1 MLRGAIDHTTPN
13 TVSGWIYSPVKPMH
27 GETVLAFVDGVC
39 IGAGKV
45 ELFRQDLL
53 DAGLDD
59 GHLGFHFGITPLQP
73 RDVARAY
80 VTLEGSNFAVLQ
92 PGARIGGAE
101 ANRPFT
107 PRPTRSLPSL
117 EWMRERGW
125 LEQSDFDFLKIFN
138 QFGVFD
144 QMLRPTK
151 KAAANGVESLDP
163 AAEAKTRLEL
173 LSMQHL
179 SLIKKAFDGFTAL
192 AAEAASLAAGM
203 VEPVVAIWSEK
214 KGSFLLVEDS
224 HNDDANPGPDS
235 LTGAV
240 EYVFGPDRLVFL
252 DLRSRFGVKTAAT
265 DGEILVFLPG

>member
-13 TVSGWIYSPVKPMH
+13 TLSGWIFSPVKPVR

-80 VTLEGSNFAVLQ
+80 VALEGSNFVVLQ
-92 PGARIGGAE
+92 PGAHVGGAE
-101 ANRPFT
+101 VNRPVT
-107 PRPTRSLPSL
+107 PRPTRSMPCL
-117 EWMRERGW
+117 EWMREHGW

-144 QMLRPTK
+144 QMLRPNK
-151 KAAANGVESLDP
+151 KAAAAGVESLDP
-163 AAEAKTRLEL
+163 AAEAKRRLEL
-173 LSMQHL
+173 LLMQHV
-179 SLIKKAFDGFTAL
+179 SLTKKPYAGFAAL
-192 AAEAASLAAGM
+192 AAEARSLAAGLA
-203 VEPVVAIWSEK
+203 EPVVAIWSEQ

-224 HNDDANPGPDS
+224 HHDDADHGLEA

-240 EYVFGPDRLVFL
+240 EYVFGPDRLLFV
-252 DLRSRFGVKTAAT
+252 DLRSRFGVKTKAA
-265 DGEILVFLPG
+265 DVEILVFSPG

>member
-13 TVSGWIYSPVKPMH
+13 TLSGWIFSSVKPVR

-39 IGAGKV
+39 IGAGKI

-80 VTLEGSNFAVLQ
+80 VALEGSNFVVLQ
-92 PGARIGGAE
+92 SGAHVGGADS
-101 ANRPFT
+101 NRPVA

-117 EWMRERGW
+117 EWMREQGW
-125 LEQSDFDFLKIFN
+125 LEQSDFDFLKILN

-151 KAAANGVESLDP
+151 KAAAAGGESLDP
-163 AAEAKTRLEL
+163 VEEAKSRLEL
-173 LSMQHL
+173 LLMQHV
-179 SLIKKAFDGFTAL
+179 SLTKKPFAGIAAL
-192 AAEAASLAAGM
+192 VTEARSLAATLA
-203 VEPVVAIWSEK
+203 EPVVAIWGEQ
-214 KGSFLLVEDS
+214 KGNFLLVEDS
-224 HNDDANPGPDS
+224 HHDDAEHGLDG

-240 EYVFGPDRLVFL
+240 EYAFGPDRLLFL
-252 DLRSRFGVKTAAT
+252 DLRSRFGTKTGAGDA
-265 DGEILVFLPG
+265 EISVFLPG

>member
-13 TVSGWIYSPVKPMH
+13 TVSGWIYSAVKPVR

-45 ELFRQDLL
+45 ERFRQDLL

-73 RDVARAY
+73 RDVTRAY
-80 VTLEGSNFAVLQ
+80 VTLEGSNFVVLQ
-92 PGARIGGAE
+92 PGAHVGGAE
-101 ANRPFT
+101 ANRPVT

-117 EWMRERGW
+117 EWMREHGW
-125 LEQSDFDFLKIFN
+125 LEQSDFDFLKILN

-151 KAAANGVESLDP
+151 KAAAAGVESLDP
-163 AAEAKTRLEL
+163 AVEAKNHLEL
-173 LSMQHL
+173 LLMQHVTL
-179 SLIKKAFDGFTAL
+179 TKKTFAGFAAL
-192 AAEAASLAAGM
+192 AAETGSLAAGLA
-203 VEPVVAIWSEK
+203 EPVVAIWAEK

-224 HNDDANPGPDS
+224 HNEDAGQELDG

-240 EYVFGPDRLVFL
+240 EYAYGPDRLLFL
-252 DLRSRFGVKTAAT
+252 DLRSRFGVKNEAN
-265 DGEILVFLPG
+265 DGQISVFWPA